1 MDVLAGIIVGIVV
14 GAVFS
19 LLFTAVYISDNN
31 PVRVEVRSAIEQCE
45 ESLPRDQSCEHV
57 ITARLKEIG
66 NE

>member
-1 MDVLAGIIVGIVV
+1 MSEGISGLILGAIVG
-14 GAVFS
+14 ALFS
-19 LLFTAVYISDNN
+19 FLFTVSVEYDN
-31 PVRVEVRSAIEQCE
+31 PVRVEVRAAIEKCE

>member
-1 MDVLAGIIVGIVV
+1 MSEGIIGLVIGGLIMFGVMVGK
-14 GAVFS
+14 S
-19 LLFTAVYISDNN
+19 YDH